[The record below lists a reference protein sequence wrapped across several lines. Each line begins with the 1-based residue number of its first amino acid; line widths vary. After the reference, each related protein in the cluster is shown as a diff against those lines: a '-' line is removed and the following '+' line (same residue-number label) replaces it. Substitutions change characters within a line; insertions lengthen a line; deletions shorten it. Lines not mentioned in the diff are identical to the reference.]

1 MSAAE
6 RWPHI
11 YISDSLVM
19 ADTAVKMAEDG
30 CKWVDVILDRHV
42 GGTFQQEVWWD
53 IPTRSLESAASLNK
67 EQDR

>member
-1 MSAAE
+1 
-6 RWPHI
+6 
-11 YISDSLVM
+11 
-19 ADTAVKMAEDG
+19 MAEDG